1 MIADPVTR
9 PSLPQ
14 CLLPCT
20 DCTCSLFLVTNIIVT
35 ISTSTSAYQPQSY
48 HSVHATCYQ
57 QPLLSF
63 ILYFGKSLSTSMTF
77 VCFSLTVHM
86 CVWVNVIPRNIK
98 EKFLVVSAGSGS
110 LLFNNIWT
118 LGLFPLSIVSRAVC
132 SSTADTTLL
141 CSSSVGCGWVV
152 CPMCTLS
159 LSTHCCQHFYRSS
172 NILPV
177 YFVNDMII
185 FIQSIILSTMH
196 GREREP
202 TLLPAKRF
210 AHLLPK
216 PIQTLAGFLL
226 KDHWYVLFWL
236 SQCDVVMSDP
246 YYEMRETTGK
256 HIGSK

>member
-1 MIADPVTR
+1 
-9 PSLPQ
+9 
-14 CLLPCT
+14 
-20 DCTCSLFLVTNIIVT
+20 
-35 ISTSTSAYQPQSY
+35 
-48 HSVHATCYQ
+48 
-57 QPLLSF
+57 
-63 ILYFGKSLSTSMTF
+63 MTF

-86 CVWVNVIPRNIK
+86 CVCVNVIPRNIK

-118 LGLFPLSIVSRAVC
+118 LGLFPLSTVSRAVC

-202 TLLPAKRF
+202 TLLPAF
-210 AHLLPK
+210 PHSSPK
-216 PIQTLAGFLL
+216 PIQPYRFWL
-226 KDHWYVLFWL
+226 KDRWSVLLFWL